1 MKRPKDAMP
10 DSPHR
15 AWFWLGIAA
24 VAVIALIARWA
35 LFFEQRSFAML
46 QRTYDL
52 IVTTDEL
59 SAKLGD
65 VDDNAVAYLSTRR
78 PNYRVLLDASREAVR
93 RDEDAL
99 AALVGGDA
107 QQRARI
113 DRLRPLVELELDDVE
128 QKVSRED
135 LAGLVARAAG
145 TRLSSGQRTIY
156 EIRNIIGEMEA
167 DEHATLS
174 RFSRIS
180 QSRQQTGMAVL
191 AGSTLLA
198 SCCLLLGQT
207 IVNRNISRRL
217 RAEEGR
223 SVSEKRFEILCNHAP
238 IGIYETDADGFCVYT
253 NRRWSEMSGLTA
265 SQSLGHGWMK
275 VVHPEDRD
283 TVFEDWQGVLS
294 RGASWE
300 YRLITPQ
307 GQLRW
312 IRALGVP
319 IHSPQGNL
327 TGYMG
332 TLEDVTEQWLAARA
346 LEDRD
351 ALNRAVLNSL
361 PASIAVIKSDGTV
374 QAANETWE
382 KTAKED
388 PDSPACFVI
397 PGENYLEKCK
407 LAAAGGSAAMESA
420 VAGMQSVLQGV
431 RVNFEMQYSWR
442 LASGKAWFHLLV
454 IPLPSIRG
462 GGAVITHLD
471 ITRRKR
477 AEERFRLVVEAAP
490 SAFVVSDHQGNIRL
504 VNSRAE
510 RLFGYSRQELR
521 GRRIQSLVPG
531 YVGKPEFTGSSASE
545 ESAFAIRSDG
555 ARIPVEVELSTIETE
570 EGLWILSSI
579 VDVTERRNAD
589 LALRESRQELRRL
602 AGRLIHAQEE
612 ERRRISRQ
620 LHDDLSQKLALL
632 AFDASNLLMSA
643 SPSGNGLQ
651 EGLRGLK
658 SRVVQLA
665 QDVRQIAHQLH
676 PAILEDLGL
685 IAALTE
691 LCDEFSAREG
701 IKASCEHNAMPD
713 CIPKEAA
720 SCLYGVAQEALHNI
734 LKHARASRVLM
745 RVEGDDKGIHL
756 SVRDDGVGFN
766 EHAAAAVHGLGIISM
781 KERVH
786 LVQGEFSIH
795 SARGQG
801 CEVSVFVP
809 LPGELR

>member
-1 MKRPKDAMP
+1 MKRPKDAKP

-24 VAVIALIARWA
+24 VTVIALIARWA
-35 LFFEQRSFAML
+35 LYSEQRSFAMV
-46 QRTYDL
+46 QHAYDV

-65 VDDNAVAYLSTRR
+65 VDDNAVAYLSTGR
-78 PNYRVLLDASREAVR
+78 PNYRVLMDTSRETVR
-93 RDEDAL
+93 RDEDML
-99 AALVGGDA
+99 AALVQVDA
-107 QQRARI
+107 RQRV
-113 DRLRPLVELELDDVE
+113 RLEKLRSLVELELTDIE
-128 QKVSRED
+128 QKVSQED
-135 LAGLVARAAG
+135 LASLMVRGGAS
-145 TRLSSGQRTIY
+145 RLSTVQRTIY

-174 RFSRIS
+174 RFSRLS
-180 QSRQQTGMAVL
+180 ETRQQTGMAAL

-207 IVNRNISRRL
+207 LLNRNISRRL
-217 RAEEGR
+217 RAEEGL

-238 IGIYETDADGFCVYT
+238 IGIYETDAEGFCVYT
-253 NRRWSEMSGLTA
+253 NPRWSEISGLTA
-265 SQSLGHGWMK
+265 VQSLGHGWMK
-275 VVHPEDRD
+275 VVHPSDRD
-283 TVFEDWQGVLS
+283 TVFEGWQGVIS

-300 YRLITPQ
+300 YRLITSQ

-319 IHSPQGNL
+319 IYSPRGDL

-332 TLEDVTEQWLAARA
+332 TLEDITERRLAARA
-346 LEDRD
+346 LEDRE

-361 PASIAVIKSDGTV
+361 PACIAVVKSDGTV
-374 QAANETWE
+374 QAANETWQKMARE
-382 KTAKED
+382 N
-388 PDSPACFVI
+388 PDSPGCYVA
-397 PGENYLEKCK
+397 PGENYLEKCQQ
-407 LAAAGGSAAMESA
+407 AAAEGSAAMVSA
-420 VAGMQSVLQGV
+420 VKGMQAVLQGEL
-431 RVNFEMQYSWR
+431 VNFEMQYSWHQ
-442 LASGKAWFHLLV
+442 AAGTAWFHLLV
-454 IPLPSIRG
+454 TPLSNIGG
-462 GGAVITHLD
+462 GGAVIIHLD

-490 SAFVVSDHQGNIRL
+490 SAFVVSDHEGNIRL

-510 RLFGYSRQELR
+510 KLFGYSRQELR

-531 YVGKPEFTGSSASE
+531 HVWKPELTGSSSNE
-545 ESAFAIRSDG
+545 ESAFAVHSDG

-632 AFDASNLLMSA
+632 AFDASSLLMS
-643 SPSGNGLQ
+643 SPPSENGLRD
-651 EGLRGLK
+651 GLRGLK
-658 SRVVQLA
+658 IRVVQLA

-691 LCDEFSAREG
+691 LCEEFSAREG
-701 IKASCEHNAMPD
+701 IKARCEHHAMPD
-713 CIPKEAA
+713 RIPKEAA

-734 LKHARASRVLM
+734 KKHAHASKVVM
-745 RVEGDDKGIHL
+745 CVEGDQKGICL
-756 SVRDDGVGFN
+756 SIRDDGVGFN
-766 EHAAAAVHGLGIISM
+766 EQSAAARHGLGIISM

-786 LVQGEFSIH
+786 LVQGEFSIR
-795 SARGQG
+795 SERGRG
-801 CEVSVFVP
+801 CEVNVFVP
-809 LPGELR
+809 LPGELQ